1 MNLTIEHVSLD
12 SQGFG
17 LPKFSQTGTLA
28 DVNGLDTR
36 LHSWW
41 TRLPTAMTHTGQ
53 SDRITQQLG
62 PLYALVVSIR
72 FWAARIGSQSKSP
85 QPCVSPVAHC
95 RAATR
100 STCIYSIQD
109 TNSMIYTF
117 LIAGGSQPLSKL
129 SRLRTISVHAATE
142 LQARLALKG
151 LPLVFQSRTP
161 LGGKG
166 SW

>member
-1 MNLTIEHVSLD
+1 MMKFTIERVSNA

-28 DVNGLDTR
+28 HVNGLSTR
-36 LHSWW
+36 LHRWW
-41 TRLPTAMTHTGQ
+41 TKHPTVMTNTGQ
-53 SDRITQQLG
+53 SDRIIHQLG
-62 PLYALVVSIR
+62 QLYARVASNRIWV
-72 FWAARIGSQSKSP
+72 ARIGSQRKRP
-85 QPCVSPVAHC
+85 HFAFLCWHC
-95 RAATR
+95 FAATR
-100 STCIYSIQD
+100 STCVHQTQVSK
-109 TNSMIYTF
+109 SMIYTF
-117 LIAGGSQPLSKL
+117 LIAGGSRPLSKL